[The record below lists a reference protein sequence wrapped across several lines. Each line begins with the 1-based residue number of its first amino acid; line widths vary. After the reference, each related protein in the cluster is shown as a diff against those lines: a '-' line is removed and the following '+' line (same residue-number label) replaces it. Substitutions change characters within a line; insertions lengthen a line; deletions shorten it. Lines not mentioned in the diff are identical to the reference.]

1 MQGQLQAV
9 LTCGGKAEEVI
20 SLARAARRRAD
31 DLLTSGAA
39 NFWAHASEGALAI
52 FGMQLTGDKIFPV
65 LAATMEASASMFG
78 ALMSVRPVV
87 GVLALIL
94 APRVEAVQRK
104 KLFVV
109 ATGAAMRLPV
119 LLIIASLL
127 LLAESAPL
135 ACLWAITAALVLQRA
150 AMNIMSPAWST
161 LIAETVPTD
170 QVVRLFGYREGISSL
185 MGLAAGPVVAVVLA
199 GTAFPANYVI
209 VYALGFLALAVSWV
223 LFSMVD
229 EIPQDVV
236 PRASAGH
243 RHYFRELSGIIRS
256 DATYRYYFAYQ
267 AISMLSMIVPFF
279 VLVAKQH
286 HGMDP
291 AWVAGRFISA
301 SYGGHVVG
309 SLLLARMMEGLHYK
323 SILSVGRMVNVL
335 ACLVAIFAPSGRWFA
350 LVFFLSGVSGG
361 TVTVVGT
368 PFRLRVFPR
377 DRRVGYESL
386 TTAAMIPVAVA
397 GPLASGFLL
406 EHFGYA
412 ALFITAAFLKVAALV
427 PLWRCRYAD
436 DALREAPP
444 PLTD

>member
-1 MQGQLQAV
+1 
-9 LTCGGKAEEVI
+9 
-20 SLARAARRRAD
+20 
-31 DLLTSGAA
+31 
-39 NFWAHASEGALAI
+39 
-52 FGMQLTGDKIFPV
+52 
-65 LAATMEASASMFG
+65 
-78 ALMSVRPVV
+78 
-87 GVLALIL
+87 
-94 APRVEAVQRK
+94 
-104 KLFVV
+104 
-109 ATGAAMRLPV
+109 
-119 LLIIASLL
+119 
-127 LLAESAPL
+127 
-135 ACLWAITAALVLQRA
+135 
-150 AMNIMSPAWST
+150 
-161 LIAETVPTD
+161 
-170 QVVRLFGYREGISSL
+170 
-185 MGLAAGPVVAVVLA
+185 
-199 GTAFPANYVI
+199 
-209 VYALGFLALAVSWV
+209 
-223 LFSMVD
+223 MVD
-229 EIPQDVV
+229 EIPRDVV
-236 PRASAGH
+236 PRRSAGT

-335 ACLVAIFAPSGRWFA
+335 ACCVAIFAPSGRWFA

-436 DALREAPP
+436 DAPREAPP